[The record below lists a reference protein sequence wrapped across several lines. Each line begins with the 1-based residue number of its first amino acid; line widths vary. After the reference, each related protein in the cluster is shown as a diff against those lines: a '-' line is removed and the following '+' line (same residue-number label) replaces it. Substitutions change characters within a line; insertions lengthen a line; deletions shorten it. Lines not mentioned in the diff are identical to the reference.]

1 MLNPLLVALVMLGL
15 TVVVLVIFGGGH
27 LGHFIY
33 NFIYNIFFKPKQETN
48 TINVSGILGGKRRR
62 K

>member
-33 NFIYNIFFKPKQETN
+33 NFIFAGIKLYFGLKKP
-48 TINVSGILGGKRRR
+48 ISIIL
-62 K
+62 